1 VAARAL
7 LLILL
12 STAACRAERDA
23 VPTGAANDGA
33 KRASAADAH
42 QATYALD
49 AQPRAVSTAECPK
62 PALREFSGEALRFS
76 PPALVV
82 EPFRRRLIELEG
94 VVRDAALHVYGREPS
109 TILVAASY
117 GCRSVSGKRLRL
129 SEHAFGNAIDISG
142 FRFAPEPAGRL
153 RAARLP
159 ALQGAFEV
167 RVRDHW
173 RARGDAVVQAHAE
186 FLDQLTRELLARDT
200 FRTLLGPAHPG
211 HADHFHFD
219 MAPQHYV
226 DL

>member
-1 VAARAL
+1 MAARAQL
-7 LLILL
+7 LLVL
-12 STAACRAERDA
+12 SIAACRAERDA
-23 VPTGAANDGA
+23 VSTGTANDGA
-33 KRASAADAH
+33 KRGSGAEVHEAK
-42 QATYALD
+42 YALD
-49 AQPRAVSTAECPK
+49 AQPRAMSTVECPK

-82 EPFRRRLIELEG
+82 EPFRRRLLELEG

-117 GCRSVSGKRLRL
+117 GCRSVNGKRLRL

-173 RARGDAVVQAHAE
+173 RARGDEIVRAHAE
-186 FLDQLTRELLARDT
+186 FLLRLTQELLARDT